1 MRNAKR
7 IAMSVLLC
15 GALPMIGS
23 PAVAD
28 EQQSVVTVLRV
39 LVGKPAAAAAA
50 TTQVLDFPGPF
61 VMLGRSG
68 EQEAKDVLQLMD
80 KLKES
85 YRLAEVTIAGT
96 SVVPMQTAG
105 ETDVAVPGGA
115 VQASVT
121 LLAFDESKALYGVR
135 LAKAGEKPSTSKVL
149 IARGERGVVGT
160 RDGEQAPYL
169 FITVEPLPAM
179 QKQEASVVV
188 FPKLLTRVLPEYPSD
203 AKKAKVEGVVVL
215 EGTIDAT
222 GAVRDLKPVRSE
234 PMGLTEAA
242 IKAVSQWR
250 YAPARDATGNAIP
263 VSWVMTIRFALHK

>member
-1 MRNAKR
+1 MRNATR
-7 IAMSVLLC
+7 IAVSVAL
-15 GALPMIGS
+15 GAAFAM
-23 PAVAD
+23 PAVAAAAD
-28 EQQSVVTVLRV
+28 EQPAVVTVFRV

-50 TTQVLDFPGPF
+50 TTQVLDVPGPF

-68 EQEAKDVLQLMD
+68 EQEARDVLQLID

-96 SVVPMQTAG
+96 SVVPMQRAG

-115 VQASVT
+115 VQAVVT

-160 RDGEQAPYL
+160 RDGDQAPYL
-169 FITVEPLPAM
+169 FITVEPLPSM
-179 QKQEASVVV
+179 PKQEASAVVY
-188 FPKLLTRVLPEYPSD
+188 PKLVTRVLPEYPSD
-203 AKKAKVEGVVVL
+203 ARKARVEGVVVL
-215 EGTIDAT
+215 EGTIDTA
-222 GAVRDLKPVRSE
+222 GAVRDLEPLRSE

-250 YAPARDATGNAIP
+250 YAPARDATGKAIA
-263 VSWVMTIRFALHK
+263 VSWIMTVRFALH

>member
-7 IAMSVLLC
+7 IAMSVLC
-15 GALPMIGS
+15 CAALLVIGS
-23 PAVAD
+23 QAVAD
-28 EQQSVVTVLRV
+28 EQPAVLTVFRV
-39 LVGKPAAAAAA
+39 LVGKPEAVAAP

-68 EQEAKDVLQLMD
+68 EQEARNVLQLMD
-80 KLKES
+80 KLREN

-96 SVVPMQTAG
+96 SVVPMKTSG
-105 ETDVAVPGGA
+105 ETAVAVPGET

-135 LAKAGEKPSTSKVL
+135 LTKLGEKPSSSKVL

-169 FITVEPLPAM
+169 FITIEPLVPSQKDETSPAVYP
-179 QKQEASVVV
+179 ELV
-188 FPKLLTRVLPEYPSD
+188 TRIQPEYPSD
-203 AKKAKVEGVVVL
+203 AKKAKIEGVVVL
-215 EGTIDAT
+215 EGTIDVS

-250 YAPARDATGNAIP
+250 YKPAQDANGKAIP
-263 VSWVMTIRFALHK
+263 TFCTLTIRFALH